1 MVGRCAEGGL
11 TFVCKAF
18 DRFIIYRNQLVRVQA
33 VKAQRIHSKLTSSA
47 HVGHSLNQLRDSPM
61 LPKLIEIV
69 LGSELLLTGCE
80 TLMPVSHG
88 ILPLGG
94 SHPSQIG
101 ALLVV
106 SVGTIQIY
114 KAFFRSDNDGKNTK

>member
-1 MVGRCAEGGL
+1 
-11 TFVCKAF
+11 
-18 DRFIIYRNQLVRVQA
+18 
-33 VKAQRIHSKLTSSA
+33 
-47 HVGHSLNQLRDSPM
+47 M
-61 LPKLIEIV
+61 LPKLIEVV

-114 KAFFRSDNDGKNTK
+114 RAFFHPDEDDKKTK